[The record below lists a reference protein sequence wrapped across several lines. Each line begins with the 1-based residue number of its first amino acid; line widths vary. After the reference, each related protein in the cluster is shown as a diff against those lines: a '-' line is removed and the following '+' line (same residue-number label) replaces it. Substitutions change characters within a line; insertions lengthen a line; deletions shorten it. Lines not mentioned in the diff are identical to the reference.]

1 MKKSFSL
8 FFKNPHLVL
17 CYYRKL
23 TVSEAVRIT
32 WHAEQHKLAAEFG
45 KSQRNVTLFTRNM
58 HAMPDTSLNLPQ
70 LFFLYIT
77 LMVNPQVKKICSNDC
92 SCFTHLHLA
101 DHTKKNFLNFMLL
114 KSTSD
119 CKISHKIKASFRGE
133 STNMQMWN
141 LEKLNN
147 LIHTTFLDDD
157 LFLDADQDPPW
168 QH

>member
-1 MKKSFSL
+1 
-8 FFKNPHLVL
+8 
-17 CYYRKL
+17 
-23 TVSEAVRIT
+23 
-32 WHAEQHKLAAEFG
+32 
-45 KSQRNVTLFTRNM
+45 
-58 HAMPDTSLNLPQ
+58 
-70 LFFLYIT
+70 
-77 LMVNPQVKKICSNDC
+77 
-92 SCFTHLHLA
+92 
-101 DHTKKNFLNFMLL
+101 MLL